1 VSVVPHHDVPARGD
15 ALNLLQSLPE
25 CCAACVFFDPQHRGV
40 LNKLKYGNEGSRQR
54 ERCALPPM
62 SDTYIQQCDR
72 GIARVLRPSGYCFAW
87 ADVYRLC
94 TGTHRHIKKSL
105 TCVGLI
111 AWDSGRLGM
120 GYRVRER
127 GDYLLVLQKPPLRA
141 KATWCDHSI
150 SSRWTE
156 KVDSRIHPHVK
167 PVGLIKR
174 LISAVTLPGDLIVD
188 PAAGSFIVMHAA
200 HELGRRFV
208 GCDLRAP
215 NQLEFGETL
224 PGSPSPSFES
234 RQGVLI

>member
-1 VSVVPHHDVPARGD
+1 VSVVPHYVPARGD
-15 ALNLLQSLPE
+15 ALMLLRSLPE
-25 CCAACVFFDPQHRGV
+25 CCAAAAFFDPQHYST
-40 LNKLKYGNEGSRQR
+40 LNRLQYGNEGVRQKGR
-54 ERCALPPM
+54 HALPAM
-62 SDTYIQQCDR
+62 TDGYIRRCDR
-72 GIARVLRPSGYCFAW
+72 EIARVLRPSGYCFAW

-105 TCVGLI
+105 TCVSLI

-141 KATWCDHSI
+141 KATWRDHGI

-167 PVGLIKR
+167 PVGLIRR
-174 LISAVTLPGDLIVD
+174 LVAAVTVPGDLVID
-188 PAAGSFIVMHAA
+188 PAAGSFNVMYVA

-208 GCDLRAP
+208 GCDIRVP

-224 PGSPSPSFES
+224 PASPSISFES
-234 RQGVLI
+234 RQGILI